1 MRRFTA
7 LDLKT
12 YLEECAQNQSDGN
25 SAPGDTCKEMPML
38 LDVREPWEYEKC
50 HLNGSQLIPMR
61 EIPYSLDKLDPDK
74 ETVVICHHGI
84 RSRQVAY
91 YLEQAGFDKVINLEG
106 GVEAWAQDVDP
117 DMQRY

>member
-7 LDLKT
+7 KDLHG
-12 YLEECAQNQSDGN
+12 YLNEC
-25 SAPGDTCKEMPML
+25 DTPPLL
-38 LDVREPWEYEKC
+38 LDVREVFEYEKC
-50 HLNGSQLIPMR
+50 HLAESKLIPMR
-61 EIPYSLDKLDPDK
+61 EIPAAIDQLDSQQ

-91 YLEQAGFDKVINLEG
+91 YLEQQGFEKVINLEG

-117 DMQRY
+117 NMVRY